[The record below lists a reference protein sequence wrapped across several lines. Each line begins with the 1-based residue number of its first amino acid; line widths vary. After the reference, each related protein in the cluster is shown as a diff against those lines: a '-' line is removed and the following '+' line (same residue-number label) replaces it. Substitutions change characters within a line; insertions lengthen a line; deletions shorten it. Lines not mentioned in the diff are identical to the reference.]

1 MASELASIRD
11 GVQRSFS
18 AFLTEWARSG
28 GYLHQGRVADD
39 PAAYPGPWIW
49 SEADVVYRFSE
60 FLEAEFPRRLIHTE
74 FKISRFSVADAE
86 EEQGKPST

>member
-1 MASELASIRD
+1 MAAISTRAASPTI
-11 GVQRSFS
+11 
-18 AFLTEWARSG
+18 
-28 GYLHQGRVADD
+28 
-39 PAAYPGPWIW
+39 PAYPGPWIW